1 MTFHG
6 KTLLALYLNIEGFTS
21 VFSNKSVF
29 VGNIFLVKIVFRA
42 SMLFKILFY
51 ALFLKKTVFANDWDL
66 NLEQRSLPM
75 DNKH

>member
-1 MTFHG
+1 
-6 KTLLALYLNIEGFTS
+6 
-21 VFSNKSVF
+21 
-29 VGNIFLVKIVFRA
+29 
-42 SMLFKILFY
+42 MLFKILFY